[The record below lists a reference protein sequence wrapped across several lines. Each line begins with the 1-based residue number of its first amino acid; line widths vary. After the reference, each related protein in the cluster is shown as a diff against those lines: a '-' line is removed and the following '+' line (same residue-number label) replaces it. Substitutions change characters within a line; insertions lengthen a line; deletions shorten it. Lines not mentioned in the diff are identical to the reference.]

1 MRREPLKDGV
11 VLLFIN
17 KCCIYNKMEVR
28 NIFITLFVI
37 IYLMMVCQILHEIYL
52 LYERL
57 Y

>member
-1 MRREPLKDGV
+1 
-11 VLLFIN
+11 
-17 KCCIYNKMEVR
+17 MEVR

-37 IYLMMVCQILHEIYL
+37 IYIMMICQILHEIYL